1 MSLEKII
8 NIQLKYL
15 FENDISNIAS
25 CGDNNYE
32 INNCW
37 WERWFLIFPKVTP
50 RTITFCACMIN
61 H

>member
-1 MSLEKII
+1 MSLEKTI

-32 INNCW
+32 INNC
-37 WERWFLIFPKVTP
+37 
-50 RTITFCACMIN
+50 
-61 H
+61 